1 MRNKMKGGVRL
12 ENSQKSSLIASK
24 SKMAAR
30 VAIFDQD
37 AILKYF
43 QLFLILAHIVI
54 GFCIP
59 QNPYIPNFT
68 LSYRSAALFY
78 ISIPLY
84 YAIIIIELSKI
95 VTYIENL
102 YI

>member
-30 VAIFDQD
+30 VAILDQD

-43 QLFLILAHIVI
+43 QLFLMSAHIVI

-59 QNPYIPNFT
+59 QNPKTPKPQNPMDACRNKCLNIK
-68 LSYRSAALFY
+68 RQ
-78 ISIPLY
+78 
-84 YAIIIIELSKI
+84 
-95 VTYIENL
+95 
-102 YI
+102 